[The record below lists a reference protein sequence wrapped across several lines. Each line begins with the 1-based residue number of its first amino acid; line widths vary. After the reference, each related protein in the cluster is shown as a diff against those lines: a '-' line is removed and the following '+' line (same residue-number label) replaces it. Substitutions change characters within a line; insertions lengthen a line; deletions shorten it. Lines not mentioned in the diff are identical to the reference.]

1 MNDLP
6 YEIFSKIL
14 LEATDDDLR
23 ELPQYTYGLSQAPE
37 PLKDVHMQRVIRG
50 QKAVDA
56 IRWEAVDSIRQINHQ
71 WHEWAVDYALREVYI
86 RRWQGSERCVMTLRT
101 YLIS

>member
-1 MNDLP
+1 MPTSMDGLP

-14 LEATDDDLR
+14 LEATEINLQ

-37 PLKDVHMQRVIRG
+37 PLRDVHMQRVIRG

-56 IRWEAVDSIRQINHQ
+56 IRWEAVDSIRQVNNQ
-71 WHEWAVDYALREVYI
+71 WHEWAVDYALREIYI
-86 RRWQGSERCVMTLRT
+86 RRWQGSER
-101 YLIS
+101 